1 MLLSVNKRPKSAMHA
16 GIDFG
21 TSNCLISTAEQ
32 GVAGCIPLSEG
43 TPEMPSAIYVLK
55 TAIDAES
62 INDPHHRKT
71 LSDRISD
78 IKREQTLAI
87 KEA

>member
-1 MLLSVNKRPKSAMHA
+1 
-16 GIDFG
+16 
-21 TSNCLISTAEQ
+21 
-32 GVAGCIPLSEG
+32 
-43 TPEMPSAIYVLK
+43 MPSAIYVLK

-62 INDPHHRKT
+62 INDPRHRKT

-87 KEA
+87 KEAKAQYQRAVELARRYPENKQRLPASW